1 MNKDKQYMD
10 DKSLKENNGGFQMP
24 ENYLQDFE
32 SNMLSKIEEEYSQE
46 KSKVISL
53 RPILMTLVP
62 VAAILVLA
70 YFLFINN
77 SNQTEKEIFTSELSW
92 DEYASFDE
100 NWIAEELSDLDQE
113 QESDLDTEIDFL
125 LEDGITTN
133 EIIEIYKETP

>member
-53 RPILMTLVP
+53 KPILMTLVP

>member
-100 NWIAEELSDLDQE
+100 NWIAEELSDLDKE

>member
-1 MNKDKQYMD
+1 MNNDKQYMD